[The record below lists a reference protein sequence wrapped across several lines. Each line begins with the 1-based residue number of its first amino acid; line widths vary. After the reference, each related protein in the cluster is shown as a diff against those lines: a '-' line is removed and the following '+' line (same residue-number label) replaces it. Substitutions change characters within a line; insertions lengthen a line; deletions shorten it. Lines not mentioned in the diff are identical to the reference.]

1 MNDVLDLFRQTG
13 ALLEGHFV
21 LRSGL
26 HSRQFFQC
34 ALLLRHTTIAAQ
46 VCAQLAEK
54 LRAVAADEVISPA
67 MGGLFVGHE
76 VGRTLGLPH
85 IFVEKEAGRLVLRR
99 GFQIPVG
106 RRFIVVEDVV
116 TRGGRVQETIDI
128 VRQHGGEVAAVAALV
143 DRSGGHVPDFG
154 CPFISL
160 VQMNV
165 ETFEADELPLDLAG
179 TPAIKPGSK

>member
-116 TRGGRVQETIDI
+116 ARAGDHRYRSPAWRRRRRGGRPRRSKRRTHPGFRLSIHQPRADE
-128 VRQHGGEVAAVAALV
+128 RGNL
-143 DRSGGHVPDFG
+143 RSG
-154 CPFISL
+154 
-160 VQMNV
+160 
-165 ETFEADELPLDLAG
+165 
-179 TPAIKPGSK
+179 